1 MRLWPCLALIVYKLV
16 SVLTLIADDIV
27 PMFRIDSLQAC
38 VRVDILTYEIVTVF
52 GIDSLQ
58 ACVHVDINS

>member
-1 MRLWPCLALIVYKLV
+1 LIVYKLV
-16 SVLTLIADDIV
+16 SMLILIADDIV
-27 PMFRIDSLQAC
+27 PM
-38 VRVDILTYEIVTVF
+38 F